1 MTADI
6 SRLLLDIEQELKT
19 LGWWDSEPPSAAAL
33 ASTQPFCIDTL
44 SLPQWLQFVLL
55 PRLRAMLAAGS
66 PLPGRIAVYPVAVES
81 FKGVNADASALNEA
95 IARLDEALSG
105 RPVVRES

>member
-1 MTADI
+1 M
-6 SRLLLDIEQELKT
+6 
-19 LGWWDSEPPSAAAL
+19 
-33 ASTQPFCIDTL
+33 
-44 SLPQWLQFVLL
+44 LL

-66 PLPGRIAVYPVAVES
+66 PLPGRIAVYPWRWRLQ
-81 FKGVNADASALNEA
+81 GVNADVSALNEA

>member
-1 MTADI
+1 MPADI
-6 SRLLLDIEQELKT
+6 QHLLLNMERELKT
-19 LGWWDSEPPSAAAL
+19 LGWWDSKPPSAEAL

-55 PRLRAMLAAGS
+55 PRLRAMLAAGV
-66 PLPGRIAVYPVAVES
+66 PLPGRIAVYPLAVES
-81 FKGVNADASALNEA
+81 FKGLNEDTQALLEA

-105 RPVVRES
+105 QPVERES